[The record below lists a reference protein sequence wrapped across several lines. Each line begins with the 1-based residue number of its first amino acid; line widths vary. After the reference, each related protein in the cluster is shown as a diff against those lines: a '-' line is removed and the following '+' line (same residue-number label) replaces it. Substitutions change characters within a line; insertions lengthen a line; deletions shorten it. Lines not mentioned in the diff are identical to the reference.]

1 MKFVKSANRKSKT
14 RKRNI
19 NISKKF
25 FCIVQFMFPNSF
37 FAYVIVTLM
46 FDSYALIDII
56 IYRYYLF
63 PLSTEKLSAK
73 ELRNSQTKGRSLGSY
88 RHNGRSY
95 GIGNIGTTE
104 SSPSPIG
111 NVVVP
116 V

>member
-1 MKFVKSANRKSKT
+1 MQTGKAKRVKEILTFQR
-14 RKRNI
+14 
-19 NISKKF
+19 
-25 FCIVQFMFPNSF
+25 NSF
-37 FAYVIVTLM
+37 ALFNLCFLTASSLIVTLM